1 MHIHIVKFSRCIQF
15 SWALV
20 FVVLL
25 VANQGQIQAGEQ
37 IVSIREDVASIEHD
51 FSGKEQAQLLA
62 VFQESLK
69 VLPASLDEDRKK
81 ALHRFLA
88 SRYEDYVLSYSTLA
102 GREDQESA
110 WRVQV
115 NTQALLGLLKGIG
128 VYYTG
133 SRPLAYRL
141 QIMDHGHQAQQII
154 AHLEL
159 LSGCVQDSVLY
170 PLLRFESVA
179 DGMWSAVLE
188 SEQNTWR
195 AKGEKL
201 ADVWQKLWAEYFS
214 SPEGM
219 KPFVHSMQLHM
230 KGWSSMSAV
239 SGFSKQLKEWHQVVD
254 RAVLDQVLVQGGGL
268 QGWWTILSPEP
279 KKLNGRLDS
288 YTSGLGLTWKL
299 KEEKT

>member
-1 MHIHIVKFSRCIQF
+1 
-15 SWALV
+15 
-20 FVVLL
+20 
-25 VANQGQIQAGEQ
+25 
-37 IVSIREDVASIEHD
+37 
-51 FSGKEQAQLLA
+51 
-62 VFQESLK
+62 
-69 VLPASLDEDRKK
+69 
-81 ALHRFLA
+81 LA

-102 GREDQESA
+102 GSEDQEPA

-115 NTQALLGLLKGIG
+115 NTQALLGLLKGLG

-141 QIMDHGHQAQQII
+141 QTLDHAHQAEQTI

-170 PLLRFESVA
+170 PLLRLESGA
-179 DGMWSAVLE
+179 DGIWSAVLE

-195 AKGEKL
+195 AHGEQL

-219 KPFVHSMQLHM
+219 KPFVHSVQLHM

-268 QGWWTILSPEP
+268 QGWWTILTPEP
-279 KKLNGRLDS
+279 EKLNGRLDS

-299 KEEKT
+299 EEEKP